1 MPLLLC
7 SLLGRAVVVALLC
20 AGCSLNVDS
29 SRVQCTV
36 DADCTE
42 RGGAFANST
51 CVASVCRAAACAGA
65 SCTGSI
71 NPKAADACVG
81 ARCRADSAEAGV
93 GGAGPGTASDAG
105 QNRVVSD
112 PDVSESSTG
121 APGATDQSMAT
132 PKDAGSKEPMVPS
145 GAQSGQPSKPEDLG
159 DKECLVDA
167 DCDPSRDA
175 VCIDTVCWSVQDAH
189 ACKADADCASV
200 GPEYADGRC
209 VSSMCLPN
217 PRWRCER
224 PPARALSDTVKL
236 DILVRDS
243 LSLNA
248 VSGVSAKVCQK
259 LDLTCKTPLSTVTT
273 GADGHVVVTVPA
285 TLAGY
290 LQLDADT
297 YIPALYFLPTV
308 LPSDGKLDP
317 IPLLGSSVTDGLAF
331 SLGSS
336 LDPKRGHMMLIA
348 EDCFGAALAG
358 VSFSSNT
365 ADKSTIQF
373 YVRDLLPSTTETQTA
388 EIGNGGYLNF
398 PPGNAV
404 IDLTLVAK
412 KLHLTTV
419 SVAVRPGFITVAY
432 IRPELR

>member
-1 MPLLLC
+1 MFR
-7 SLLGRAVVVALLC
+7 RAFVVALFC
-20 AGCSLNVDS
+20 GGCSLNVDS

-36 DADCTE
+36 DADCTD

-51 CVASVCRAAACAGA
+51 CVASVCRAAACSGDN
-65 SCTGSI
+65 CTGSVGM
-71 NPKAADACVG
+71 KAADACVG
-81 ARCRADSAEAGV
+81 ARCRGDAGEAGV
-93 GGAGPGTASDAG
+93 EAGPSRPVKDAAPPDTSSRDATPDQGQPAHESPPPGSEDAG
-105 QNRVVSD
+105 KTDTTV
-112 PDVSESSTG
+112 PTG
-121 APGATDQSMAT
+121 AQDG
-132 PKDAGSKEPMVPS
+132 K
-145 GAQSGQPSKPEDLG
+145 PSKPEDLG
-159 DKECLVDA
+159 NKECLVDA
-167 DCDPSRDA
+167 DCDPARNA

-189 ACKADADCASV
+189 ACKADADCATV
-200 GPEYADGRC
+200 GPEYVDGRC
-209 VSSMCLPN
+209 LSEMCLPN
-217 PRWRCER
+217 PRWRCQR
-224 PPARALSDTVKL
+224 PPARALTDTIKL

-248 VSGVSAKVCQK
+248 VSGVQAKVCQK
-259 LDLTCKTPLSTVTT
+259 LDLTCKQPLSTVTT
-273 GADGHVVVTVPA
+273 GSDGHLVVTVPA

-290 LQLDADT
+290 LQLDAAT

-308 LPSDGKLDP
+308 LPADGKLDP

-358 VSFSSNT
+358 VSFTSNT

-398 PPGNAV
+398 PAGNAV

-412 KLHLTTV
+412 KLKLTTV
-419 SVAVRPGFITVAY
+419 SVAVRPGFITIAY